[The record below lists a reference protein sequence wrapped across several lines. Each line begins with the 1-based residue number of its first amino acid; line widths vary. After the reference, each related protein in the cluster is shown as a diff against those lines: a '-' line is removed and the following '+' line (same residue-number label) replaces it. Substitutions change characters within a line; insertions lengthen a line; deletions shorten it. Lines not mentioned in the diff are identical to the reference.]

1 MQQKRMTWYT
11 TYGPYQTRSSA
22 AMREPLLWTRGRMR
36 PLTHYPERFADI
48 RATYAPQLAALSHCL
63 P

>member
-1 MQQKRMTWYT
+1 
-11 TYGPYQTRSSA
+11 
-22 AMREPLLWTRGRMR
+22 MREPLLWTRGRMR